1 MPSTLKLKA
10 SDIMKKATSAM
21 PNIKIKDAAKLM
33 DENSIGCVVV
43 TSPEDK
49 VIGIFTERDLTRVV
63 ANGIPLDKSLG
74 DVMTKNPW
82 TVKESDG
89 ISKVV
94 TLMYEKGIRHLPV
107 VDSEGRLKGL
117 ILVRDLTGILTRL
130 TSYE

>member
-1 MPSTLKLKA
+1 
-10 SDIMKKATSAM
+10 MKKAVSAM

-49 VIGIFTERDLTRVV
+49 VIGIFTERDLTRIV
-63 ANGIPLDKSLG
+63 ANDIPLDKSLG

-82 TVKESDG
+82 TAKESDS

-107 VDSEGRLKGL
+107 IDSEGRLKGL